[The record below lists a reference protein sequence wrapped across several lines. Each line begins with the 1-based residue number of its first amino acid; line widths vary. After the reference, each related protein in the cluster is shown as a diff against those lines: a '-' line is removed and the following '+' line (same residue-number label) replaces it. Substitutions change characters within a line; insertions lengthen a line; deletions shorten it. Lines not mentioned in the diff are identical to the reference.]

1 MIFCRK
7 RFFCFNICPPQ
18 IKRPNPGRLPIYP
31 QSCVGI
37 SGPTGP
43 TGPTGPRGESGIQ
56 GIQGA
61 KGPTGPTGQ
70 DGLQCATA
78 PTGPTGPIG
87 PTGPKGDSSGQGIT
101 GPTGPTGSIEPNPY
115 NLYVQS
121 DAPAG
126 RDGSQANSFN
136 DIELAKFACWTILYH

>member
-1 MIFCRK
+1 M
-7 RFFCFNICPPQ
+7 
-18 IKRPNPGRLPIYP
+18 PIYP

-37 SGPTGP
+37 SGSTGPTGP
-43 TGPTGPRGESGIQ
+43 TGPTG
-56 GIQGA
+56 
-61 KGPTGPTGQ
+61 T
-70 DGLQCATA
+70 
-78 PTGPTGPIG
+78 IG

-115 NLYVQS
+115 NLYDQS

-126 RDGSQANSFN
+126 RDGSQANPFN

>member
-1 MIFCRK
+1 MKYSNGGKILIFFTK

-18 IKRPNPGRLPIYP
+18 IKRSNPGRLPIYP

-37 SGPTGP
+37 SGSTGP
-43 TGPTGPRGESGIQ
+43 T
-56 GIQGA
+56 
-61 KGPTGPTGQ
+61 
-70 DGLQCATA
+70 D

-87 PTGPKGDSSGQGIT
+87 PTDPKGDSSGQGIT
-101 GPTGPTGSIEPNPY
+101 GPTGPTGSNEPNPY
-115 NLYVQS
+115 NLYVQA